1 MRLRTVLGTAAVT
14 VGAGLV
20 AVAPGIAFASG
31 HSVTPNSSVTK
42 VTTPKVPVSIPPVVP
57 HHQLPFTGI
66 DIAEVAGAGI
76 LLVGAGGVLLAVRR
90 RTVA

>member
-1 MRLRTVLGTAAVT
+1 MRLRTVLGTAAIT

-20 AVAPGIAFASG
+20 AVAPGVALASG

-42 VTTPKVPVSIPPVVP
+42 VTTPKVPVTLPPSVP
-57 HHQLPFTGI
+57 TQHLPFTGI

-76 LLVGAGGVLLAVRR
+76 LLVGAGGALLAVRR
-90 RTVA
+90 RSVA

>member
-1 MRLRTVLGTAAVT
+1 MRLRTVLGTTAVT

-20 AVAPGIAFASG
+20 SVAPGIAFASG
-31 HSVTPNSSVTK
+31 HSVTPNSSVTT
-42 VTTPKVPVSIPPVVP
+42 VTTPKVPVSIPPAVP
-57 HHQLPFTGI
+57 TQRLPFTGI

-76 LLVGAGGVLLAVRR
+76 LLVGAGGALLVARR